1 MPMSAA
7 NNRPNRGLGATSPWQ
22 MPLLAWKEVAIRV
35 WNESWIDNISLVAA
49 GVAFYGFLAFVPL
62 LGIIVLT
69 YGFFAQ
75 PDTVIAHVMAML
87 RILPPDVVKLIGQLL
102 MNAVQTSQ
110 ESSGFGIALALVVA
124 LYAGGNGAGAIMT
137 ALNIAYE
144 EKEKRSLARF
154 YGIAFTI
161 TIAAVALVL
170 VGLAATATVQSL
182 DRLLPHAPGPVVEL
196 GKVGLYAL
204 LGLIAAGVAATLYR
218 YGPSRKDA
226 RWEWLTPGSVFT
238 AVIWLALT
246 AAFGFYVTR
255 LADYNAT
262 YGSIAAIV
270 VLLTWL
276 YLSAYVFLFGA
287 ELNAELE
294 HQTAKDSTTG
304 RPEQLGERG
313 AWVADHVAGL
323 TDDGT
328 TEGPSLGEAGPPSP
342 AEEQVK
348 QQEEDVVRPPGG

>member
-1 MPMSAA
+1 MPKSS
-7 NNRPNRGLGATSPWQ
+7 NQVDRGRKATSPWQ
-22 MPLLAWKEVAIRV
+22 MPLVAWKEVAVRV
-35 WNESWIDNISLVAA
+35 WNESWVDNIGLVAA

-62 LGIIVLT
+62 LGIIVLA

-75 PDTVIAHVMAML
+75 PDTVVAHVMALL

-102 MNAVQTSQ
+102 MNAVQNSQ
-110 ESSGFGIALALVVA
+110 QSSSLGITLALILA

-144 EKEKRSLARF
+144 EAEKRSLARF

-161 TIAAVALVL
+161 TIAAVGLVL
-170 VGLAATATVQSL
+170 VALAATATIQSL
-182 DRLLPHAPGPVVEL
+182 DRLLPRAPDPVLAL
-196 GKVGLYAL
+196 GKVALYAL

-218 YGPSRKDA
+218 YGPAREDA

-238 AVIWLALT
+238 AVIWLMLT
-246 AAFGFYVTR
+246 AGFGFYVTR
-255 LADYNAT
+255 LANYNAT

-294 HQTAKDSTTG
+294 HQTSKDSTTG
-304 RPEQLGERG
+304 HPERLGKRG
-313 AWVADHVAGL
+313 AWAADHVAGL

-328 TEGPSLGEAGPPSP
+328 SEGPSLGEAGPPSP
-342 AEEQVK
+342 AE
-348 QQEEDVVRPPGG
+348 D